1 MSILDY
7 SELTFDNLNL
17 LKMFYVFDENGNNI
31 IRFINSDME
40 ILFESKYSIQDI
52 GFYKLYDDNNDT
64 IGTIDLINGIIDFT
78 PCGGESFRYTPCG
91 ICAGLSDN
99 YLNTSNITSVAFND
113 DKTKIILN
121 NETYDLVDIDIK
133 NNVIDLQ
140 YIQDES
146 GNFVAVYDKVN
157 NKIFSAGYTNL
168 VDLNKQ
174 FILNPDGSYSKN
186 PEANKVL
193 EDLLDDGDSL
203 IKDYIDKGDWTGLKE
218 HLTGEVDTLFKDSP
232 DSTIIKTTKY
242 VINDM
247 ELDGV
252 TSYEDFIDR
261 LNDSLK
267 DHNLPGLD
275 LGLEKV
281 EDEIGTDVL
290 NKNNMTTTA
299 ILVSVLVATVA
310 IGTTAAIAVSK
321 SNKNKIKSFKDK
333 VAKKYS
339 SSNKTNNRQM

>member
-1 MSILDY
+1 MLNY
-7 SELTFDNLNL
+7 NELTFQNLNL
-17 LKMFYVFDENGNNI
+17 TSISSRSDIDGNYLVFTNQNNEVVFQT
-31 IRFINSDME
+31 RQVFSDFVYTF
-40 ILFESKYSIQDI
+40 L
-52 GFYKLYDDNNDT
+52 DDNNNA
-64 IGTIDLINGIIDFT
+64 IGTMDLRNGIIDFT
-78 PCGGESFRYTPCG
+78 ACGGESFRYVPIGVCV
-91 ICAGLSDN
+91 GLSDN
-99 YLNTSNITSVAFND
+99 CLNTSEITSVAFND

-121 NETYDLVDIDIK
+121 NETYDLVDIDMK
-133 NNVIDLQ
+133 NNARNLQ

-146 GNFVAVYDKVN
+146 GDLVAVYDKTN
-157 NKIFSAGYTNL
+157 NKIYSAGNINL
-168 VDLNKQ
+168 IDLNKD
-174 FILNPDGSYSKN
+174 FILNPDGSYSRN

-193 EDLLDDGDSL
+193 EDLLDDSDSL
-203 IKDYIDKGDWTGLKE
+203 IKDYIEKGDWTGLKE
-218 HLTGEVDTLFKDSP
+218 HLTEEVDNLFKDSP
-232 DSTIIKTTKY
+232 NSTIISATKE

-252 TSYEDFIDR
+252 KSYEDFIDR
-261 LNDSLK
+261 LNDSLEE
-267 DHNLPGLD
+267 HNLPSLG

-281 EDEIGTDVL
+281 EDVIGTDVL

-310 IGTTAAIAVSK
+310 VGTTAAIAVSK